1 MLQEAKT
8 VCDYLIIG
16 LQVDPSRDR
25 DTKNKPSQSLIER
38 QVQLKATKYV
48 DEIIV
53 YETEQDLLEI
63 LKAIPIHVRIVGE
76 DYIGKD
82 FTGKQYCLD
91 NDIDLY
97 YNRRRHDYSSSGL
110 VNKIKNV

>member
-1 MLQEAKT
+1 MLKEAKT
-8 VCDYLIIG
+8 ICDYLIVG

-25 DTKNKPSQSLIER
+25 VNKNKPSQTLVER
-38 QVQLKATKYV
+38 QIQLKATKYV

-53 YETEQDLLEI
+53 YESEEDLLEI
-63 LKAIPIHVRIVGE
+63 LKAIPIDVRVVGE

-91 NDIDLY
+91 NDIEIY

-110 VNKIKNV
+110 VNKVKNV